1 MALRLTGHIDLPAHA
16 APGSFRPA
24 AIHERTRRLYVA
36 HTAND
41 AVDVIDCTRGAFT
54 HSIAGLPGVAGV
66 LVDGARDLVFT
77 SNRGEDTVGVFQPEA
92 EDKIVKVGVGVRPNG
107 LAFDSR

>member
-16 APGSFRPA
+16 GRGGFDHA

-41 AVDVIDCTRGAFT
+41 AVDVVDCNRGVFT
-54 HSIAGLPGVAGV
+54 HRAAVF
-66 LVDGARDLVFT
+66 VDG
-77 SNRGEDTVGVFQPEA
+77 
-92 EDKIVKVGVGVRPNG
+92 
-107 LAFDSR
+107 